1 MKKLLII
8 LLLLPIVSFSQI
20 LIKDVSRMSYLDTPK
35 NIHKTTEVLSK
46 MCVYIES
53 GYLFIKDDLET
64 LKYKVTDT
72 YLSED
77 GNGRKITVYEIFI
90 ENEKYVAYVYSLRDS
105 KFLFLRSVYDTDV
118 SFFYEKRS

>member
-46 MCVYIES
+46 MSVYIES

-118 SFFYEKRS
+118 SFFYERRN